1 VNLRSNS
8 PRGLFLA
15 ARAVSLVCVLFPQLG
30 SAAQLSVDQILR
42 KVGATYQDAQNYR
55 IVAEKNVTVASIG
68 EDRSLNGART
78 YSNYHKFT
86 VTEIVLE
93 TSAPAKARMA
103 VKEDR
108 QELLFVDDGQTT
120 WIYSP
125 SRKEYMEQR
134 MAAVR
139 PSDQAGSNQ
148 GSESNPVSQYEIL
161 LVDRF
166 RNLSMYAATAVIE
179 KEGTIKVGT
188 DKVRCYVLKIESK
201 SGVHEL
207 WVDDSRFLILRSIDT
222 TPTPQDGISMQTTVT
237 FDVKEANLNAKLEDT
252 LFTFVPPENTKRV
265 EALKGLSNKAP

>member
-8 PRGLFLA
+8 PKGLFLVA
-15 ARAVSLVCVLFPQLG
+15 SAVSLVCILFPQLG

-42 KVGATYQDAQNYR
+42 KVSAKYQDAQNYR
-55 IVAEKNVTVASIG
+55 IVAEKNVAVASVG

-78 YSNYHKFT
+78 YSNYHKST
-86 VTEIVLE
+86 ITEIVLE
-93 TSAPAKARMA
+93 TSAPAKARLA

-134 MAAVR
+134 TAALR
-139 PSDQAGSNQ
+139 PGDHPGPNQ
-148 GSESNPVSQYEIL
+148 GSESSPVSQYETL
-161 LVDRF
+161 LIDRF
-166 RNLSMYAATAVIE
+166 RNLSMYAATAVFE

-201 SGVHEL
+201 GGVHEL

-237 FDVKEANLNAKLEDT
+237 FDVKEVSLNPKLEDT
-252 LFTFVPPENTKRV
+252 LFTFVPPVNTKRV
-265 EALKGLSNKAP
+265 EALKGLGNKAP